1 MIALAFNL
9 LGIVAGTA
17 VALNLGLFEVTP
29 WAIAVYP
36 AIISARGVI
45 GGLLSG
51 RLSTG
56 LHLGTVL
63 PEFFKNTKTYYALLH
78 AIVVL
83 TFEASILMS
92 AFALLFGSFFWSI
105 TSTDFL
111 NVFGAILATMTLAL
125 IFITPLTITVS
136 SLSFKHGLDPDI
148 ILYPIESTVSD
159 LFVTLC
165 YFMVL
170 TLFFAYGS
178 AGQYLIALVAL
189 ALPIA
194 ASYFLLKDI
203 REEIFSR
210 TIKESFL
217 TMVLVAFI
225 VNVTGTVL
233 GRINEVV
240 GSRREIYTTY
250 PALIDTI
257 GDVGAVVGSTVT
269 TKLALGTLKATFFS
283 IKNHM
288 AEMFSVWTASL
299 VMFTIYSVLSLIIQG
314 IFTPINFLRFTA
326 LLLTANVMAASSIII
341 ISFIVAIITFQK
353 GLDPD
358 NFVIPIESSLADGIT
373 TISLLVA
380 LTLIG

>member
-9 LGIVAGTA
+9 MGIVAGTA
-17 VALNLGLFEVTP
+17 VALNLGLFEFAP
-29 WAIAVYP
+29 WVIAVYP

-56 LHLGTVL
+56 LHVGTVL
-63 PEFFKNTKTYYALLH
+63 PRFFGNTKSFYALLH

-83 TFEASILMS
+83 TLETSILMS
-92 AFALLFGSFFWSI
+92 AVASLFGSFLWGA
-105 TSTDFL
+105 TLTDFV
-111 NVFGAILATMTLAL
+111 NIFGTILATMTLAL
-125 IFITPLTITVS
+125 FIITPLTVTVS

-148 ILYPIESTVSD
+148 ILYPVESTVSD

-165 YFMVL
+165 YFLVL
-170 TLFFAYGS
+170 NAFFSHGS
-178 AGQYLIALVAL
+178 AGQYLIAILGLV
-189 ALPIA
+189 LPIIA
-194 ASYFLLKDI
+194 PYLLFKNI
-203 REEIFSR
+203 KEKIFFE
-210 TIKESFL
+210 TIKESIL
-217 TMVLVAFI
+217 TMVSVAFI
-225 VNVTGTVL
+225 VNITGTAL
-233 GRINEVV
+233 GKISEVV

-257 GDVGAVVGSTVT
+257 GDVGAVVGSTAT
-269 TKLALGTLKATFFS
+269 TKLALGTLKSTFFS
-283 IKNHM
+283 IKNHTV
-288 AEMFSVWTASL
+288 EIFSVWAASL
-299 VMFTIYSVLSLIIQG
+299 IMFTIYSVLALLIQG
-314 IFTPINFLRFTA
+314 IFAPNNFLRFTA
-326 LLLTANVMAASSIII
+326 LLFTANLMAASSIII
-341 ISFIVAIITFQK
+341 ISYVVAIITFQK